1 MSLAGNGSPIGT
13 SGLFLVGLL
22 LNSNC
27 INGRAIKSKPQ
38 KQITKK
44 TTSLRSR
51 VAYRSESVCAQK
63 SDFAPLIAIRP
74 RWAGVSL
81 GFDNN
86 VARTGSRLDCAR
98 LISNNEPFFAGSIR
112 FVS

>member
-63 SDFAPLIAIRP
+63 SDFAPLIAIRAAVG
-74 RWAGVSL
+74 RCQF
-81 GFDNN
+81 GFRQQFSAD
-86 VARTGSRLDCAR
+86 G
-98 LISNNEPFFAGSIR
+98 
-112 FVS
+112 